1 MKGLRME
8 KSLLPIMRGKTI
20 IVGIGN
26 PLRGDDGFG
35 PALIGRLQGKIPLI
49 CIDAGNAPENYLG
62 RIAREEPDTVLLVDA
77 AHLGLEPGQ
86 CRILQPEE
94 ILKCGLTTHDMSSRM
109 LIEFLQNQ
117 TQADIFMLAV
127 QPQNISLGEVMSE
140 CLIKTLDEIEMLI
153 LEGIHA

>member
-1 MKGLRME
+1 ME
-8 KSLLPIMRGKTI
+8 NIFLPIMRGKTV

-35 PALIGRLQGKIPLI
+35 PALIGRLQPKINMI

-62 RIAREEPDTVLLVDA
+62 RIIKEEPDTVLLVDV
-77 AHLGLEPGQ
+77 AHLDLEPGQ
-86 CRILQPEE
+86 YQILQPPD

-109 LIEFLQNQ
+109 LIDFLENQ

-127 QPQNISLGEVMSE
+127 QPKNISLGEEMSE
-140 CLIKTLDEIEMLI
+140 CLSKTLDEIELLI
-153 LEGIHA
+153 QEGIHA

>member
-1 MKGLRME
+1 ME
-8 KSLLPIMRGKTI
+8 NIFLPVMRGKTV

-35 PALIGRLQGKIPLI
+35 PALIGRLQGKINLI

-62 RIAREEPDTVLLVDA
+62 RIIKEEPDTVLLVDV
-77 AHLGLEPGQ
+77 AHLDLEPGQ
-86 CRILQPEE
+86 YQILQPPD

-109 LIEFLQNQ
+109 LIDFLENQ

-127 QPQNISLGEVMSE
+127 QPKNISLGEEMSE
-140 CLIKTLDEIEMLI
+140 CLSKTLDEIELLI
-153 LEGIHA
+153 QEGIHA

>member
-1 MKGLRME
+1 M
-8 KSLLPIMRGKTI
+8 IV
-20 IVGIGN
+20 VGIGN

-35 PALIGRLQGKIPLI
+35 PALVERLQGKVSMV

-62 RIAREEPDTVLLVDA
+62 RIVKEEPDTILLVDV

-86 CRILQPEE
+86 YRILQPDD

-109 LIEFLQNQ
+109 LIEYLNNQ

-127 QPQNISLGEVMSE
+127 QPQNISLGEAMSE
-140 CLIKTLDEIEMLI
+140 RLNRTLDEIDLLI
-153 LEGIHA
+153 QEGIHA

>member
-1 MKGLRME
+1 ME
-8 KSLLPIMRGKTI
+8 NIFLPIMRGKTV

-35 PALIGRLQGKIPLI
+35 PALIGRLQGKINLI

-62 RIAREEPDTVLLVDA
+62 RIIKEEPDTVLLVDV
-77 AHLGLEPGQ
+77 AHLDLEPGQ
-86 CRILQPEE
+86 YQILQPPD

-109 LIEFLQNQ
+109 LIDFLENQ

-127 QPQNISLGEVMSE
+127 QPKNISLGEEMSE
-140 CLIKTLDEIEMLI
+140 CLSKTLDEIELLI
-153 LEGIHA
+153 QEGIHA